1 MKMKYEKYDN
11 KNMEYEK
18 WRKYFAKHLRI
29 AARNPLQNV
38 QEVSK
43 VAKIRGN
50 CAYGVGRALTVDS

>member
-18 WRKYFAKHLRI
+18 WRQYFAKQLRI

-38 QEVSK
+38 REVSK
-43 VAKIRGN
+43 VAKI
-50 CAYGVGRALTVDS
+50 

>member
-11 KNMEYEK
+11 KYVEYEK
-18 WRKYFAKHLRI
+18 RRQYFAKHLRI

-38 QEVSK
+38 REVSK
-43 VAKIRGN
+43 VAKISGN